1 MNFLLFTSQEKMKSA
16 LDSMM
21 EKRGAFDKMKKNYE
35 DAVECIQ
42 VTCRGSSLVHLLSVS
57 AALSFYFSKPR

>member
-1 MNFLLFTSQEKMKSA
+1 MKSA

-57 AALSFYFSKPR
+57 AALSFFPKPR